1 MHNRLS
7 TAING
12 TFAYSL
18 TFLFLLH
25 FFAGCASQQTTT
37 TQVASSVVVLLPQ
50 AEQEKAIVSEQEQ
63 DYFTALEYWQNA
75 RDSVEDKISFIT
87 TKMEK
92 RAQSLAEEGTIL
104 FDAGESEQA
113 LQKFFTSLRYDP
125 QNDTAL
131 EYLTKKYTPQEFI
144 TYEIEENDS
153 FSTIAKKVYGSI
165 QEKFFVLHYSRIP
178 SEEKLKTGKII
189 KLPEVESFILRKVAK
204 ENKEIYTA
212 RKLFKEEKFA
222 ELVPLSERLLEK
234 NPGDQEAS
242 YLLNSSLIGLSKQL
256 RDEEKYAEAIAA
268 LERVNPNFKNVKPD
282 IAELK
287 AEQEEKA
294 KAIKTPS
301 DAELLK
307 RGKQLFAQ
315 KKYTEALQ
323 VYKEVDPLF
332 EGVDRAINEVLAV
345 MQKEADEYYKKGVK
359 YFINDDLP
367 AAIEEW
373 QKTLAIDPDHKKAQD
388 YLAKAQQ
395 LLEKVEAIE

>member
-12 TFAYSL
+12 TFVYSL
-18 TFLFLLH
+18 KFLFLLH

-37 TQVASSVVVLLPQ
+37 QVASSVDVLLPQ
-50 AEQEKAIVSEQEQ
+50 AEQEKAIISEQEQ
-63 DYFTALEYWQNA
+63 DLFTAIEYWQKA
-75 RDSVEDKISFIT
+75 RDSVEDKISLIT
-87 TKMEK
+87 TKMQK
-92 RAQSLAEEGTIL
+92 RAQGLAEEGATL

-113 LQKFFTSLRYDP
+113 LQKFFTALRYDS
-125 QNDTAL
+125 QNETAL
-131 EYLTKKYTPQEFI
+131 EYLTKKYTPQKFI
-144 TYEIEENDS
+144 TYEVAENDS
-153 FSTIAKKVYGSI
+153 FSTIAKKVYGSV
-165 QEKFFVLHYSRIP
+165 QERFFVLHYSRIP
-178 SEEKLKTGKII
+178 SEKKLKAGKSI
-189 KLPEVESFILRKVAK
+189 KLPEIESFILRKVAK

-222 ELVPLSERLLEK
+222 ELVPLSQRLLEK

-242 YLLNSSLIGLSKQL
+242 YLFNSSLIGLSKQL

-287 AEQEEKA
+287 AKQEEKA
-294 KAIKTPS
+294 IALKTPS

-307 RGKQLFAQ
+307 KGKQLFAQ

-323 VYKEVDPLF
+323 VYKEVDPLY
-332 EGVDRAINEVLAV
+332 EGVDKAINDVLAV

-359 YFINDDLP
+359 YFIDDNLP
-367 AAIEEW
+367 AAIKEW
-373 QKTLAIDPDHKKAQD
+373 QKTLAIDPDHIKAQD

-395 LLEKVEAIE
+395 LLEKVKAIE